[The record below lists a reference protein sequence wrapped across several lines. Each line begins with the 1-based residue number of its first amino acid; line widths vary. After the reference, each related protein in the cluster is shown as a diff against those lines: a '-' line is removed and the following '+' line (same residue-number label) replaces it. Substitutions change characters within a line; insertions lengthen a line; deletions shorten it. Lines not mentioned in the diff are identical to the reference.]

1 MQSLQRTRSERRPR
15 RVDRNS
21 RGGAGGYRRN
31 RGAHRRDLR
40 DDHHVGR
47 GPWQDDDRELLPP
60 GENVGTVALLVL
72 LGAVLVGAT
81 LLGGNRAYRSR
92 RVMGVHA
99 RR

>member
-1 MQSLQRTRSERRPR
+1 MQSLQRTAANVVRGGLIGTVEVVPGVSGGTVALIVGIYETIITSAGAVAGRRPR
-15 RVDRNS
+15 T
-21 RGGAGGYRRN
+21 A
-31 RGAHRRDLR
+31 A
-40 DDHHVGR
+40 
-47 GPWQDDDRELLPP
+47 P

-81 LLGGNRAYRSR
+81 LLVGNRAYRSW